1 MSSTFA
7 TSCQWVVTQY
17 RGRSLFAQMDP
28 SVVIGQTTEM
38 RKKKDLPSFFSH
50 IHPVPPGSLAYK
62 YGVDS
67 FLSFFL
73 STMFLQHWSS
83 KNRKARQSSLPLPVE
98 NDRTR
103 TDASMA
109 APIHALPGRTQ
120 KHTNYHLQILV
131 SARLIDTSSPPTP
144 LLICVKF
151 VSILPD
157 LCRGRSH
164 SLEDTCSR

>member
-1 MSSTFA
+1 
-7 TSCQWVVTQY
+7 
-17 RGRSLFAQMDP
+17 MDP

-83 KNRKARQSSLPLPVE
+83 KNRKARQSSLPLTVE
-98 NDRTR
+98 NDRTP
-103 TDASMA
+103 TDASIA
-109 APIHALPGRTQ
+109 APIDALPGRDSETYEVPSPDFS
-120 KHTNYHLQILV
+120 KCLSDRYKFSPHSTTHLCE
-131 SARLIDTSSPPTP
+131 
-144 LLICVKF
+144 IC
-151 VSILPD
+151 
-157 LCRGRSH
+157 
-164 SLEDTCSR
+164 